1 MFDAKYVND
10 EIKTCI
16 YLLARISLH
25 VKAYLRIN
33 KMQFS
38 FIIFLTSVSLL
49 YIIYLRAFFLDTI
62 RLCKIREYSED
73 PHAQSRAVLKLKWRR
88 FRSIYKQTLKQIS
101 VSTVMEFL

>member
-73 PHAQSRAVLKLKWRR
+73 PHAQSSFKVKVETLSFYL
-88 FRSIYKQTLKQIS
+88 QTNIAASYRQYGLW
-101 VSTVMEFL
+101 

>member
-16 YLLARISLH
+16 YLARISLH

-88 FRSIYKQTLKQIS
+88 FRSIYKQTLEQIS
-101 VSTVMEFL
+101 VSSVMESL